1 MTHSYATR
9 AWAMHH
15 MSNDY
20 FGLQAIARSACVK
33 PRTIQSWFRQETQRA
48 CFTLKMPREYE
59 RSMGIILLDLFP
71 EDIVTIANQTYTNP
85 RGLLQWRLENRKDP
99 LSSDLRHRTFQAVVK
114 LKPLVN
120 KALKK
125 HGIDK
130 FLEDKMFWP
139 DPNLIYERTWREL
152 DMLFEKELNTLLVW
166 RFNKVA
172 YPEKT
177 KDKKK
182 KPKTMIGP
190 HFMRYTEITSEG
202 QLFPLEIFQDNRR
215 TGHLLGWSSLELIK
229 NAKIADDLLPPDWG
243 LRDKVVPFRAKK
255 EEKLLDEIYE
265 VKPKAQVYKLKFA
278 AS

>member
-15 MSNDY
+15 MFNNY

-48 CFTLKMPREYE
+48 NFALKMPREYE

-71 EDIVTIANQTYTNP
+71 QEIETIAELTHTNP
-85 RGLLQWRLENRKDP
+85 RGVLQWRLENRRDP
-99 LSSDLRHRTFQAVVK
+99 LSSDLRHRTFQAVIK

-120 KALKK
+120 KAIKK

-130 FLEDKMFWP
+130 FLENNMFWP

-152 DMLFEKELNTLLVW
+152 DMLFVHELNTLMDW
-166 RFNKVA
+166 RFNKVV

-202 QLFPLEIFQDNRR
+202 QHFTLEMFQDNRR
-215 TGHLLGWSSLELIK
+215 TGHLLGWSSPESIK
-229 NAKIADDLLPPDWG
+229 NAKIADALLPPDWG
-243 LRDKVVPFRAKK
+243 LRDKVVPLRAKK

-265 VKPKAQVYKLKFA
+265 VEQKPLVYVLKFA
-278 AS
+278 AG